1 MREEYETDEFGPLES
16 GDDKG
21 RPDYKII
28 GTTEIAQ
35 CTGLSARQVR
45 RLATANKIPWV
56 IIRRAGKRN
65 LKFELRPGLEKW
77 IEEHTVELGE
87 RGALGRKPRRAY
99 ETPNALFKKAWPIGR
114 LYRSEFVRAASEPI
128 ALLARRIKRM
138 ARWLSRQEKEELR
151 AALEPLVS
159 AYAGLDRKRK
169 AR

>member
-28 GTTEIAQ
+28 RGAEIAQ
-35 CTGLSARQVR
+35 RTGLAARQVR
-45 RLATANKIPWV
+45 RMAKAHKIPWV
-56 IIRRAGKRN
+56 ITRRPGMRN
-65 LKFELRPGLEKW
+65 FKFELRPELEKW